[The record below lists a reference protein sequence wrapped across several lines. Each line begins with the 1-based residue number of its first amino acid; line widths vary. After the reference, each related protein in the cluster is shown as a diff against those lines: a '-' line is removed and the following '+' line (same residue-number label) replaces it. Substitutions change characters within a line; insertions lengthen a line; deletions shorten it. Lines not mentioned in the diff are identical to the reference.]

1 MATLKR
7 FIAGAVCPSC
17 GEMDKIVTYRE
28 GECTFRECVKCDYR
42 DQMVEQAFSE
52 IPTRVT
58 PGAKATQPEVQAIKF
73 FPSPRGKNP
82 SPK

>member
-17 GEMDKIVTYRE
+17 GEMDKIVTFQE
-28 GECTFRECVKCDYR
+28 GDSTFRECVKCDYH
-42 DQMVEQAFSE
+42 DQMVESPSTE

-58 PGAKATQPEVQAIKF
+58 PKSKAVETEVQALKF
-73 FPSPRGKNP
+73 FPSPQNK
-82 SPK
+82 K